1 MDSGRQNYVN
11 VFYPTL
17 GGEKN
22 IVLQFFHVE
31 NFIKRGRVQADGRIL
46 LGTMGENGGF
56 PYPGKKK
63 GVITIILTLGN
74 RYGGLDDRGNPVF
87 RKNGKPVGPA
97 PDTSPIKQGGFR
109 SRQIHLIK

>member
-1 MDSGRQNYVN
+1 MARQTYVN
-11 VFYPTL
+11 VFHPTGL
-17 GGEKN
+17 EAKTN

-31 NFIKRGRVQADGRIL
+31 TMFIKRGRVQADGRIL
-46 LGTMGENGGF
+46 LGTMGDNGGLQLILV
-56 PYPGKKK
+56 KK

-74 RYGGLDDRGNPVF
+74 RCGGLDDRGNPVF
-87 RKNGKPVGPA
+87 RKNVKPVGPA